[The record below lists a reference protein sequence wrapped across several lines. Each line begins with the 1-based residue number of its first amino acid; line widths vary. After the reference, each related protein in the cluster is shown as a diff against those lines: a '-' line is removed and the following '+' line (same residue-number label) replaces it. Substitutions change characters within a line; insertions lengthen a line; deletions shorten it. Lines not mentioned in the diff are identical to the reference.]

1 MSLKVYL
8 RPEAETDIE
17 EAAIWYEEQR
27 QGLGQEFLDD
37 VLSLCETISENPAI
51 YPVVHR
57 RTRRSLIRRFPFGV
71 YFRIEDKQVIVV
83 AVIHGSRH
91 PRRWRQR
98 R

>member
-1 MSLKVYL
+1 VSLKVYL

-51 YPVVHR
+51 YPRGPQAYPPRLDSSVSIW
-57 RTRRSLIRRFPFGV
+57 SLLS
-71 YFRIEDKQVIVV
+71 D
-83 AVIHGSRH
+83 
-91 PRRWRQR
+91 
-98 R
+98 